1 MKVGGTLDKI
11 LTDAAFQGCTEMVEA
26 AVGCPGRVEIFLPS
40 PICSCNGMDWV
51 LG

>member
-1 MKVGGTLDKI
+1 MKVGGTPGKI
-11 LTDAAFQGCTEMVEA
+11 LTDAGFQVCTEMVEA